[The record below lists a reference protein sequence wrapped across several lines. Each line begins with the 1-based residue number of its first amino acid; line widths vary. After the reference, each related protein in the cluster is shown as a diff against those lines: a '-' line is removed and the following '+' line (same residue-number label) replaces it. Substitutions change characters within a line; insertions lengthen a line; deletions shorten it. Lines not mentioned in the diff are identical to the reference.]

1 MGKVLDK
8 MNASSKQAWSNAWKS
23 SNIGGTLGS
32 LTSGLTSV
40 VSAGLEN
47 AKIKDTSAEEAAIN
61 RVENTLFSEGSYDNL
76 MSEFD
81 ANNMARNNF
90 TQKEVRGLNGWQMV
104 GNTLKGAASGAM
116 TGAQLGGIWG
126 GIGGFF
132 AGTTTGLLGIREG
145 NRKAREKARELNNNA
160 QLANASYLNNFS
172 NSVENTQNTM
182 FNNSLLN
189 IASYGGPLF
198 NHSGDWTNGLTFINA
213 GGTHEQN
220 PFEGVQVGVD
230 PQGTPNLVEEGE
242 IIYNDYVFSNRL
254 KPTKKQLEDNGL
266 NKKYEG
272 WTFAKIVEDLQ
283 KESAD
288 SPIDFISQ
296 NTLEDMISILTKMQE
311 EIRMKKNKTNSN
323 RFDIGGPKNDNYLN
337 TFVRNYIN
345 QAHKPLEMENEPPM
359 FIPYVD
365 KSEIIP
371 TVSSVLNNNS
381 TIQNNGKPVN
391 TNLTTPVIDEPVV
404 DRGNFN
410 WQSLG
415 RYAPVL
421 ADATALMTNLFTKP
435 DYSNAEA
442 GVKAMRD
449 VPMVDVKPVGNYLQL
464 DNLDRNYYLNPLLA
478 SSRGTARAIQN
489 QGLNAGQ
496 TMAGL
501 MSNQYN
507 TNKGIG
513 EASFTMDRE
522 NMARDLQEAQFN
534 LGIDQYNA
542 NQAIQAQQM
551 NQQRAYN
558 IAQAEANA
566 AQMREAIDAQR
577 TAAISQSLSGLSEG
591 LAGIG
596 TESEQRSWLNG
607 LIESGAIE
615 DYLKGTK
622 YAKSA
627 KNGGKMLTKKY
638 NDGGNT
644 NPINEELLYPTY
656 GSRLRAKAA
665 YDMGA
670 RNPEAI
676 DGVLGYNRQPVK
688 AFGKT
693 VTLND
698 TSKNI
703 DDIESFMRV
712 TYNDGLYVDT
722 HMGSL
727 GDNEFDNISLQLPNN
742 DVYHVTSNSKGD
754 SSYYEKDYV
763 NALGMKNIS
772 KSKQIKKNGG
782 RMLTKKRK

>member
-8 MNASSKQAWSNAWKS
+8 MNASSKQAWSSAWKS
-23 SNIGGTLGS
+23 GNIGGTIGS

-40 VSAGLEN
+40 VGAGLEN
-47 AKIKDTSAEEAAIN
+47 VKIKDTSAEEAAIN

-81 ANNMARNNF
+81 ATNMARNNF
-90 TQKEVRGLNGWQMV
+90 TQKEVRGLNGWQMA

-116 TGAQLGGIWG
+116 TGAQLGGVWG
-126 GIGGFF
+126 AIGGAAVGLGAGIAGIF
-132 AGTTTGLLGIREG
+132 AG
-145 NRKAREKARELNNNA
+145 NKKAREKSKALNNDA
-160 QLANASYLNNFS
+160 MLANNTMLNNFS

-283 KESAD
+283 QESAD

-296 NTLEDMISILTKMQE
+296 NTLEDMISIVTKMQE
-311 EIRMKKNKTNSN
+311 EIRMKRNKKNNNKFPWGGLVDLVEENVGPEESDALIESFWGAAKTPEQRLAIMELDPSN
-323 RFDIGGPKNDNYLN
+323 AYKRPKN
-337 TFVRNYIN
+337 
-345 QAHKPLEMENEPPM
+345 
-359 FIPYVD
+359 
-365 KSEIIP
+365 P
-371 TVSSVLNNNS
+371 TN
-381 TIQNNGKPVN
+381 
-391 TNLTTPVIDEPVV
+391 
-404 DRGNFN
+404 NFN

-421 ADATALMTNLFTKP
+421 ADATTLMTNLFTKP

-478 SSRGTARAIQN
+478 SSRSTARAIQN

-513 EASFTMDRE
+513 EALFTMDRE

-542 NQAIQAQQM
+542 NQAMQAQQM

-577 TAAISQSLSGLSEG
+577 TAAINQSLSGLSEG

-596 TESEQRSWLNG
+596 TEAEQRGWLNG

-627 KNGGKMLTKKY
+627 KNGG
-638 NDGGNT
+638 
-644 NPINEELLYPTY
+644 
-656 GSRLRAKAA
+656 RL
-665 YDMGA
+665 
-670 RNPEAI
+670 
-676 DGVLGYNRQPVK
+676 
-688 AFGKT
+688 
-693 VTLND
+693 
-698 TSKNI
+698 
-703 DDIESFMRV
+703 
-712 TYNDGLYVDT
+712 
-722 HMGSL
+722 
-727 GDNEFDNISLQLPNN
+727 
-742 DVYHVTSNSKGD
+742 
-754 SSYYEKDYV
+754 
-763 NALGMKNIS
+763 
-772 KSKQIKKNGG
+772 
-782 RMLTKKRK
+782 LTKKRK